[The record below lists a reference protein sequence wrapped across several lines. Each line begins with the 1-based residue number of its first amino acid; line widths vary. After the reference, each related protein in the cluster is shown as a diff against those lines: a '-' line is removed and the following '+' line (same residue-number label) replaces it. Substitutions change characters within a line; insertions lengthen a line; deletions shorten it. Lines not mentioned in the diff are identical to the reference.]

1 MKKPTR
7 KLAVRRE
14 TLRALGT
21 LELQGAHGGDVVG
34 THDEANGC
42 PTGVVA
48 AVAPSQVPGVN
59 TCAAG

>member
-1 MKKPTR
+1 MKKTSR
-7 KLAVRRE
+7 KLAVNRE

-21 LELQGAHGGDVVG
+21 LQLQRAQGGVVG

-42 PTGVVA
+42 ATGV
-48 AVAPSQVPGVN
+48 AVVPSQVPGVD